1 MWLVRLKFNLNNS
14 AELLTCGDGSAVYLV
29 SKGKCSYVAHRE
41 LPLACIWIANIL
53 ASALT
58 RLLNS
63 CWRVLRFSFGSG
75 EWREASAS
83 RLQGFDRWSKLYQNL
98 LFEKLFRG
106 YSYIVT
112 KSGPG
117 NMVRTSSMGCKEN
130 RHATKEATEL
140 MRECPDGRWF
150 NFVMAFDSVVILE
163 KKGIPEHLLQLNVL
177 DRPSFLRK
185 VLAELED
192 MGEAINIRF
201 KTKLHSPN
209 NWYTENVTFISFNL
223 ISRGWAAAGGRQDLS
238 PQHRSKCTGSNSWQ
252 TPCVCARWTQGRKWR
267 KETWEKKQKHFPA
280 IDQKLWF
287 EGQHQ
292 QVQVGFKDDFGVA
305 LQVWVFWKT
314 FWTAKSS
321 SKFNF
326 KMLCSKSPI
335 FFNIMI
341 ELTMHLAKS
350 RREFKSFTNVSIMLA
365 LTPEVGS
372 CGQW

>member
-267 KETWEKKQKHFPA
+267 KETWEKNKNTFQPSIKN
-280 IDQKLWF
+280 
-287 EGQHQ
+287 
-292 QVQVGFKDDFGVA
+292 FGSRV
-305 LQVWVFWKT
+305 
-314 FWTAKSS
+314 
-321 SKFNF
+321 
-326 KMLCSKSPI
+326 
-335 FFNIMI
+335 NIN
-341 ELTMHLAKS
+341 K
-350 RREFKSFTNVSIMLA
+350 FKSGSKMILAWRCRFGSFEKPSEPQNRQVSSISRCYVPKVRFFSILWLNSPCILQNHDEISNLSRMLA
-365 LTPEVGS
+365 
-372 CGQW
+372 

>member
-209 NWYTENVTFISFNL
+209 NWYTENVLFLSTWFP
-223 ISRGWAAAGGRQDLS
+223 GGGL
-238 PQHRSKCTGSNSWQ
+238 
-252 TPCVCARWTQGRKWR
+252 
-267 KETWEKKQKHFPA
+267 
-280 IDQKLWF
+280 
-287 EGQHQ
+287 
-292 QVQVGFKDDFGVA
+292 
-305 LQVWVFWKT
+305 LQVAVKISHHSIGANAPAPTVDKPLVFVLDEPKEENEGKKRGKKNKNT
-314 FWTAKSS
+314 FQPSIKNFGSRVNINKFKSS
-321 SKFNF
+321 SKMILAWRCRFGSFEKPSEPQNRQVSSISRCYVPKVRF
-326 KMLCSKSPI
+326 FSILWLNSPCI
-335 FFNIMI
+335 LQNHDEISN
-341 ELTMHLAKS
+341 LS
-350 RREFKSFTNVSIMLA
+350 RMLA
-365 LTPEVGS
+365 
-372 CGQW
+372 